1 MTFRGS
7 SDRISPYEL
16 LASKLAPKPRAKS
29 FTVNRVKSR
38 DFARDRFAAMLR
50 AAFPGDS
57 DVGIDLKLASKVL
70 SADQRTVRMWG
81 NQEATVSFDHVVAVG
96 CILGIWKTM
105 KIMTL
110 DQSKETVQGW
120 IGRDL

>member
-1 MTFRGS
+1 MSGRGS
-7 SDRISPYEL
+7 YVSPFEAMAL
-16 LASKLAPKPRAKS
+16 KLTPKPRAKS

-57 DVGIDLKLASKVL
+57 DVGIDLKIAGKVL
-70 SADQRTVRMWG
+70 SAEPRTVRMWA
-81 NQEATVSFDHVVAVG
+81 NHEATASFDHVVAVG

>member
-1 MTFRGS
+1 MSNMDHGPFS
-7 SDRISPYEL
+7 SPFEVLAAKLSPR
-16 LASKLAPKPRAKS
+16 PRAKS

-50 AAFPGDS
+50 EAFPGES
-57 DVGIDLKLASKVL
+57 DVGIDLRKASKVL
-70 SADQRTVRMWG
+70 DATPRAIRMWG
-81 NQEATVSFDHVVAVG
+81 NLESTASFDHVVAVG

-110 DQSKETVQGW
+110 DQTKESVQGW
-120 IGRDL
+120 IGRG